1 MTTLPYRVST
11 FRQAGLEAKWSK
23 TRRGQPY
30 IAVRNPGSE
39 LSHQREKWWACDQN
53 MFDLM
58 QECGIVEGFDSATL
72 LGDIFSLRANGAAQ

>member
-1 MTTLPYRVST
+1 
-11 FRQAGLEAKWSK
+11 
-23 TRRGQPY
+23 
-30 IAVRNPGSE
+30 
-39 LSHQREKWWACDQN
+39 